1 MLKNIIIFLCG
12 GVICSIPTYLITSKK
27 KQAFAEEQISQM
39 EEYYN
44 NRLKELENKEEF
56 FEEIKPPESY
66 IVQKEEEV
74 KKNEDNN
81 VKEKALNR
89 GKQEIQKIDYTQ
101 YYGDAVSEEEHD
113 FDNCKIRNDEIKNG
127 KDPYVINEHD
137 FGSIP
142 GSDIVSLIYYKNDG
156 TFVYDTYDF
165 DDGDIVDL
173 DEVRSMLGDVVNES
187 GFADNDEET
196 IYIRNDRRNTD
207 YEITKAFTSYE
218 DN

>member
-1 MLKNIIIFLCG
+1 M
-12 GVICSIPTYLITSKK
+12 
-27 KQAFAEEQISQM
+27 
-39 EEYYN
+39 
-44 NRLKELENKEEF
+44 
-56 FEEIKPPESY
+56 
-66 IVQKEEEV
+66 
-74 KKNEDNN
+74 
-81 VKEKALNR
+81 
-89 GKQEIQKIDYTQ
+89 
-101 YYGDAVSEEEHD
+101 
-113 FDNCKIRNDEIKNG
+113 
-127 KDPYVINEHD
+127 
-137 FGSIP
+137 
-142 GSDIVSLIYYKNDG
+142 IYYKNDG